1 MIAQFFYGALR
12 DPGLRAIVVGHGG
25 TRLTPATLPGHA
37 VRYGTTGGWPD
48 LRAMPDTDLPGLLAF
63 DLTHADV
70 ARLAHFCGGLGYDLR
85 PVVVET
91 ADGPRM
97 AATWCATPGQ
107 VQGLAQD
114 GAAWTL
120 DDWQARHA
128 ALARATADE
137 AMQLF
142 GHVAGDRLTRFWS
155 MAESRAQARLAAATA
170 TDSALSGM
178 ARDDVALVAQRR
190 PYQKFF
196 AVAEFD
202 LRLRQFD
209 GQQGPLVERAVFLS
223 ADAALVLPYD
233 PRRDVV
239 LLVEQFRSGP
249 YARGDAYPWCLEP
262 IAGIIDGGET
272 AETTARREA
281 LEEANLQIDRLIPIG
296 AGYSSPGDSTNHF
309 QMFCAPCDLP
319 ATAAGIGG
327 LASEAENI
335 RSHIL
340 PWAQFLALLDSGH
353 LNVVPLQLMGHWLAR
368 HRDALR
374 AGAQHS
380 ERTA

>member
-1 MIAQFFYGALR
+1 MTAQFFYGALR
-12 DPGLRAIVVGHGG
+12 DPDLRAIVLGHGT

-37 VRYGTTGGWPD
+37 VGYGDIGGWPD
-48 LRAMPDTDLPGLLAF
+48 LRAMPGTDLPGLLAT
-63 DLTHADV
+63 DLTNADA
-70 ARLAHFCGGLGYDLR
+70 ARLAHFCAGLGYDLR
-85 PVVVET
+85 PVVVDT
-91 ADGPRM
+91 ADGPRTT
-97 AATWCATPGQ
+97 ATWCATPGQ
-107 VQGLAQD
+107 ARD

-120 DDWQARHA
+120 DDWQTRHA

-142 GHVAGDRLTRFWS
+142 GHVAGDRLPRFWS
-155 MAESRAQARLAAATA
+155 MAESRAQARLSAARA

-178 ARDDVALVAQRR
+178 AQNDVVLVARRR

-209 GQQGPLVERAVFLS
+209 GQHGPLVERAVFLS

-249 YARGDAYPWCLEP
+249 YARGDAHPWCLEP

-309 QMFCAPCDLP
+309 YMFCAPCDLP
-319 ATAAGIGG
+319 TPAAGIGG

-340 PWAQFLALLDSGH
+340 PWAQFLTLLDSGH

-368 HRDALR
+368 HRDDLR
-374 AGAQHS
+374 AGAQHH